1 MHTEPV
7 TSLATNRYRIERE
20 LGRGGMG
27 IVYQAFD
34 IERGARVALKALT
47 QSDAINIYRLKNEFR
62 QLSDISHPNLV
73 SLHELTFDGEH
84 WFFTM
89 ELVDGVT
96 FDEYVAGAQLSQR
109 QRTSFPQET
118 MVGRARM
125 LRDPSVTLSQPGL
138 AQQGLLPR
146 TQCDLTRLRSA
157 LAQLVAA
164 ISSLHEA
171 GKLHR
176 DIKPSNVLITPE
188 GRVVVLDFG
197 LVASATRVDQDN
209 QDPERTIGGNVF
221 GTPAYMSPE
230 QAAGEPLT
238 PAGDWY
244 SVGCIL
250 YEALTSRL
258 PFDGTVLQIL
268 KQKETQE
275 PPRPSEIQSGIP
287 EDLDQ
292 LCASLLRRKADE
304 RPQSAQLRRWFTGS
318 AVPPTLRST
327 LAENHAELFVG
338 REPHLATLAAAFERT
353 KAGKSSVVFVHGYSG
368 MGKSALVRCFANDL
382 IRGAE
387 AVVLRGRC
395 YERESVPYK
404 AFDDIIDSLSRYM
417 MRLPSEE
424 ASELLPRNIHSLARL
439 FPVLKRVRAIANAR
453 HPLHP
458 TSDPHE
464 LRNQAFGAFKDLLLR
479 LSDWQP
485 LVINIDDLQWADTDS
500 ARLLSYLLSQPDP
513 PPAMFVGVYRR
524 EEASTTPFLRHV
536 LADPAVN
543 SSQTVHLRVDALA
556 PDEAALLAE
565 QMLHKLPAPRSR
577 LAQAIARESE
587 GVPFFIGELTRHV
600 QELSDEPQAVTLP
613 DVISTRLRT
622 LSSAGLRLLQ
632 VLSVAGRPLEQGVA
646 LEAAEILPSDR
657 TTFQELRAARMV
669 RTRGT
674 RQTDQAEAYHD
685 RVRETVIRELP
696 EERIREIHALL
707 AQVSER
713 WGVGEPEQLVV
724 HYAEAG
730 QGGRAGETAIHAAR
744 AAAEKLAFDRAADL
758 YRKALELLPDS
769 DKARRQQLLLQLGE
783 ALAYAGRGAQSAEA
797 YLCAAAEMDEAS
809 ARPLK
814 RIAAQQLLASGRF
827 AAGSALTIELLDRAG
842 VPFPDS
848 RPKLKRAYGW
858 TRWLLAVRGLRV
870 PKHVRAAWH
879 AVDAQRDPRVKEQL
893 DVLSLFR
900 ELHGWD
906 VLAGAW
912 AQARYLAV
920 ALDAGD
926 PSALLD
932 ALCGEC
938 FHLCAQAGGRHER
951 RARRVLELIQELAD
965 IVGTPWAQAKYQSSL
980 AVHRLIAKGQFRDA
994 LEAACSGLAL
1004 LQQHSAGHSWDQTWL
1019 TALKFMCLEFTG
1031 ELSELMRAA
1040 TQTARDAADRD
1051 DRFTFGLLSLA
1062 LPLAQLMQD
1071 DPRAAQAYIAAQ
1083 ARKLDEDFS
1092 WLHFSLLEREVDV
1105 LLYEGKGVEAFD
1117 AVKKHWDD
1125 VAKYPRRMGRLA
1137 HACAVLMRARTALAA
1152 YAEVQDPAT
1161 LAIILHE
1168 SQALRQL
1175 GAGFAGFG
1183 PVIDA
1188 QLACLEGDRAAA
1200 RLLYEEAVRIFAH
1213 EQSDHALK
1221 YVRYRLGELVGDVV
1235 GQATC
1240 RDIRGW
1246 LEHQGVV
1253 DAEQFIRIFLPIS
1266 GAPRT

>member
-1 MHTEPV
+1 MHTELV

-34 IERGARVALKALT
+34 IERGVRVALKALT

-62 QLSDISHPNLV
+62 QLSDLSHPNLV

-89 ELVDGVT
+89 ELIDGVT
-96 FDEYVAGAQLSQR
+96 FDEYVAGTPGAQR
-109 QRTSFPQET
+109 QRVSGPPET
-118 MVGRARM
+118 MVGRARV
-125 LRDPSVTLSQPGL
+125 LRDPSSVTLSQPGL
-138 AQQGLLPR
+138 QSQSMLPR
-146 TQCDLTRLRSA
+146 TQCDLTRLRSS

-176 DIKPSNVLITPE
+176 DIKPSNVLVTSE
-188 GRVVVLDFG
+188 GRVAVLDFG
-197 LVASATRVDQDN
+197 LVASATRAEHDN

-230 QAAGEPLT
+230 QAAGEAIT
-238 PAGDWY
+238 PASDWY

-250 YEALTSRL
+250 YESLTARL

-292 LCASLLRRKADE
+292 LCASLLRRKPEE

-318 AVPPTLRST
+318 AVPPTLRTT
-327 LAENHAELFVG
+327 LAQNHDELFVG
-338 REPHLATLAAAFERT
+338 REPHLAALGSAFERA
-353 KAGKSSVVFVHGYSG
+353 KAGKVSVVFVHGYSG

-387 AVVLRGRC
+387 ACVLRGRC

-439 FPVLKRVRAIANAR
+439 FPVLKRVRAVANAR
-453 HPLHP
+453 QPLHP
-458 TSDPHE
+458 TTDPHE
-464 LRNQAFGAFKDLLLR
+464 LRNQAFGALKDLLLR
-479 LSDWQP
+479 LSDWHA

-500 ARLLSYLLSQPDP
+500 ARLLSYLLSLPDP
-513 PPAMFVGVYRR
+513 PPALFVGVYRR

-543 SSQTVHLRVDALA
+543 SAQTVHLRVDALA

-600 QELSDEPQAVTLP
+600 QELSDSPQAVTLP
-613 DVISTRLRT
+613 DVISTRLRM
-622 LSSAGLRLLQ
+622 LSPRALRLLQ

-646 LEAAEILPSDR
+646 LEAAEITPSDR

-674 RQTDQAEAYHD
+674 RQTDQAENYHD

-730 QGGRAGETAIHAAR
+730 QGGRAGETAIHAAL

-758 YRKALELLPDS
+758 YRKALELLPEQDG
-769 DKARRQQLLLQLGE
+769 ARRQQLLLSLGE
-783 ALAYAGRGAQSAEA
+783 ALAHAGRGAQSAEA
-797 YLCAAAEMDEAS
+797 YLCATANMDEAA

-814 RIAAQQLLASGRF
+814 RSAAQQLLASGRF
-827 AAGSALTIELLDRAG
+827 AAGSALAIELLANAG
-842 VPFPDS
+842 CPYPDT
-848 RPKLKRAYGW
+848 RQKLKRAYRW
-858 TRWLLAVRGLRV
+858 TRSLLALRGLKL
-870 PKHVRAAWH
+870 PK
-879 AVDAQRDPRVKEQL
+879 QLNEQGPRDPRLQEQL
-893 DVLSLFR
+893 EALSLFR

-906 VLAGAW
+906 VLGGAW
-912 AQARYLAV
+912 AQARYLLV

-926 PSALLD
+926 PTALLD

-938 FHLCAQAGGRHER
+938 FHLCAHGGARNER
-951 RARRVLELIQELAD
+951 RARRALDLIEELAQ
-965 IVGTPWAQAKYQSSL
+965 IIGTPRAQAKHQSSL
-980 AVHRLIAKGQFRDA
+980 AVYLLLAKGQFRDA
-994 LEAACSGLAL
+994 LEAACSGQVL
-1004 LQQHSAGHSWDQTWL
+1004 LQQHSPGHCWDHTWL
-1019 TALKFMCLEFTG
+1019 SALKFMCLEFTG
-1031 ELSELMRAA
+1031 ELSELMRSA
-1040 TQTARDAADRD
+1040 TQASRDAADRD
-1051 DRFTFGLLSLA
+1051 DRFTFGLLSQA
-1062 LPLAQLMQD
+1062 LPLTQLMQD
-1071 DPRAAQAYIAAQ
+1071 DPLAAQAYINAQ
-1083 ARKLDEDFS
+1083 SRKLDGDFS
-1092 WLHFSLLEREVDV
+1092 WLHFTLLEREVDV
-1105 LLYEGKGVEAFD
+1105 LLYEGKGSAAFER
-1117 AVKKHWDD
+1117 VRTSWEQVSVH
-1125 VAKYPRRMGRLA
+1125 VRRSGRLA
-1137 HACAVLMRARTALAA
+1137 RACALLMRARAALAA
-1152 YAEVQDPAT
+1152 QTEAPDPLILAT
-1161 LAIILHE
+1161 IAGD

-1188 QLACLEGDRAAA
+1188 QLACLRHDRTSA
-1200 RLLYEEAVRIFAH
+1200 RAHFEEAIRVFTR
-1213 EQSDHALK
+1213 EQSDHVLK

-1253 DAEQFIRIFLPIS
+1253 NAERFIRIFVPVS
-1266 GAPRT
+1266 AAGRG

>member
-1 MHTEPV
+1 MQTELV
-7 TSLATNRYRIERE
+7 TSLATHRYRIERE

-34 IERGARVALKALT
+34 IERGVRVALKCLT

-62 QLSDISHPNLV
+62 QLSDLSHPNLV

-96 FDEYVAGAQLSQR
+96 FDEYVAGTSTGQR
-109 QRTSFPQET
+109 PRPSGPPET
-118 MVGRARM
+118 MVGRARVV
-125 LRDPSVTLSQPGL
+125 RDPSVTLSQPGL
-138 AQQGLLPR
+138 QNQGLLPR

-176 DIKPSNVLITPE
+176 DIKPSNVLVTPE

-197 LVASATRVDQDN
+197 LVASASRIDPDN
-209 QDPERTIGGNVF
+209 QDPEKTIGGNVF

-230 QAAGEPLT
+230 QAAGEPIT
-238 PAGDWY
+238 SAGDWY

-250 YEALTSRL
+250 YEALTGRL

-292 LCASLLRRKADE
+292 LCASLLRRKVEE
-304 RPQSAQLRRWFTGS
+304 RPQSAQLRRWFSGS
-318 AVPPTLRST
+318 AVPPTLRTT

-338 REPHLATLAAAFERT
+338 REPHLATLMAAFERA
-353 KAGKSSVVFVHGYSG
+353 KAGKVSVVFVHGYSG
-368 MGKSALVRCFANDL
+368 MGKSALVRCFANEL

-453 HPLHP
+453 QPLHP
-458 TSDPHE
+458 ATDPHE

-479 LSDWQP
+479 LSDWHA

-500 ARLLSYLLSQPDP
+500 ARLLSYLLSPPDP
-513 PPAMFVGVYRR
+513 PPGLFVGVYRR

-536 LADPAVN
+536 LADPAIN
-543 SSQTVHLRVDALA
+543 SAQTVHLRVDALA

-600 QELSDEPQAVTLP
+600 HELSDSPQAVTLP
-613 DVISTRLRT
+613 DVISTRLRV
-622 LSSAGLRLLQ
+622 LSSAALRLLQ

-657 TTFQELRAARMV
+657 STFQELRAARMV

-674 RQTDQAEAYHD
+674 RQTDQAETYHD

-758 YRKALELLPDS
+758 YRKALELLPET
-769 DKARRQQLLLQLGE
+769 DKARRQQLLLSLGE
-783 ALAYAGRGAQSAEA
+783 ALAHAGRGAQSAEA
-797 YLCAAAEMDEAS
+797 YLCATVEMDEAA

-814 RIAAQQLLASGRF
+814 RMAAQQLLASGRF
-827 AAGSALTIELLDRAG
+827 AAGSALAIELFAKAGCPYPDTRA
-842 VPFPDS
+842 
-848 RPKLKRAYGW
+848 KLRRSYRW
-858 TRWLLAVRGLRV
+858 TRSLLAMRGLRMPRELRD
-870 PKHVRAAWH
+870 PKAPLS
-879 AVDAQRDPRVKEQL
+879 QRDPKLYEQL
-893 DVLSLFR
+893 DALSLFR

-906 VLAGAW
+906 VLGGAW
-912 AQARYLAV
+912 AQARYLSV

-926 PSALLD
+926 PHALLN

-938 FHLCAQAGGRHER
+938 FHLCAHGGARQER
-951 RARRVLELIQELAD
+951 RARRALEMIQELAQ
-965 IVGTPWAQAKYQSSL
+965 IVGTPRALAKHQSSL
-980 AVHRLIAKGQFRDA
+980 AVYQLFAKGQFRDA
-994 LEAACSGLAL
+994 LEAACAGLTL
-1004 LQQHSAGHSWDQTWL
+1004 LQQHSLGHCWDVTWL

-1051 DRFTFGLLSLA
+1051 DRFTFGLLSQA
-1062 LPLAQLMQD
+1062 LPLTQLMQD
-1071 DPRAAQAYIAAQ
+1071 DPLAAHAYIAAQ
-1083 ARKLDEDFS
+1083 SRKLDGDFS
-1092 WLHFSLLEREVDV
+1092 WLHFTLLEREVEV
-1105 LLYEGKGVEAFD
+1105 LLYEGKGREAYERIT
-1117 AVKKHWDD
+1117 ASWEQLLIHV
-1125 VAKYPRRMGRLA
+1125 RRSGRLA
-1137 HACAVLMRARTALAA
+1137 RACTLLMRARAGLAA
-1152 YAEVQDPAT
+1152 QAESPDAAT
-1161 LAIILHE
+1161 LATIIQD

-1188 QLACLEGDRAAA
+1188 QLACLKGDKALARAHF
-1200 RLLYEEAVRIFAH
+1200 EEAIRSFAH

-1221 YVRYRLGELVGDVV
+1221 YVRFRLGELVGDVV
-1235 GQATC
+1235 GQTSC
-1240 RDIRGW
+1240 RDIRAW
-1246 LEHQGVV
+1246 LEQQGVV
-1253 DAEQFIRIFLPIS
+1253 NAEHFIRIFVPVS
-1266 GAPRT
+1266 AAARS